1 LAESPR
7 DAAKD
12 ADFVICMVADDNAS
26 RSLWLGENG
35 ALDGL
40 RKGAIMIESSTVSPP
55 WISELAD
62 VARKKG
68 VELLDAPV
76 TGSRPQAAS
85 GELNFLVGGSDAA
98 LKKARPVFAPMAK
111 NVIHVGPTGSGS
123 LLKLINNFLAGVQAT
138 SLAEALALIEKA
150 GMNRDTAVQVL
161 TNGAPGSPLLKTLS
175 VRMIAHDYTPQ
186 FHLALMRKD
195 LDYSVTEAARHGV
208 SLSSAK
214 TALAAFDRALASG
227 RGNEDFSAVIEPL
240 RA

>member
-1 LAESPR
+1 
-7 DAAKD
+7 
-12 ADFVICMVADDNAS
+12 
-26 RSLWLGENG
+26 
-35 ALDGL
+35 
-40 RKGAIMIESSTVSPP
+40 
-55 WISELAD
+55 
-62 VARKKG
+62 
-68 VELLDAPV
+68 
-76 TGSRPQAAS
+76 
-85 GELNFLVGGSDAA
+85 
-98 LKKARPVFAPMAK
+98 
-111 NVIHVGPTGSGS
+111 
-123 LLKLINNFLAGVQAT
+123 
-138 SLAEALALIEKA
+138 
-150 GMNRDTAVQVL
+150 VQVL